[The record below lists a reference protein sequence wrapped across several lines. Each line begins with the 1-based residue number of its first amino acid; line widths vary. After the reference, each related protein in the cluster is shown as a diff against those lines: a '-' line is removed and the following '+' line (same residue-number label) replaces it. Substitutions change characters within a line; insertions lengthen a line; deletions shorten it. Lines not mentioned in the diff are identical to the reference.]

1 MTAAATS
8 PGTRPRRLR
17 LLWELVSKSIDGFSQ
32 HRDDLL
38 AAALAFHALLS
49 MSPLIIVA
57 VAVAGLV
64 LGQGTAQREVLRLLN
79 DALGSS
85 GASTVNAWVQQA
97 SEGGAVASVVGIVLT
112 MFGAARFGTQLQSAL
127 NHCWGIDVYP
137 APSFT
142 SSVRDYLQRK
152 LFSLLITLAAGP
164 LLLLVFASR
173 TVLSAFHEKLF
184 ATTPAQGAVVQ
195 LIQLGSSW
203 VLVALICAVV
213 FRYVPDVR
221 VAWRHATVGGAV
233 TSLCFNFG
241 NSLVGLYLGRASVAA
256 AYGAAGS
263 LVVVLLWLYF
273 SAQVFLMG
281 AEFTRVYSGRSAL

>member
-1 MTAAATS
+1 
-8 PGTRPRRLR
+8 
-17 LLWELVSKSIDGFSQ
+17 LVWALMSKSIDGFAQ

-49 MSPLIIVA
+49 ISPLIIVA
-57 VAVAGLV
+57 VAVAGII
-64 LGQGTAQREVLRLLN
+64 LGQGTAQREVLRLLK
-79 DALGSS
+79 DALGPS
-85 GASTVNAWVQQA
+85 GAATVNGWVQQA
-97 SEGGAVASVVGIVLT
+97 SEGGAVASVVGILLT
-112 MFGAARFGTQLQSAL
+112 LFGATRFGGQLQSAL
-127 NHCWGIDVYP
+127 NHCWNIDVFP
-137 APSFT
+137 APSFKMGL
-142 SSVRDYLQRK
+142 RDYAQRQ
-152 LFSLLITLAAGP
+152 LFSLAIALAAGP

-173 TVLSAFHEKLF
+173 TVLTAFHERLF
-184 ATTPAQGAVVQ
+184 AAAPGQGAIVQ
-195 LIQLGSSW
+195 LIQLGSSL

-221 VAWRHATVGGAV
+221 VAWRHVAVGGAV
-233 TSLCFNFG
+233 TSLCFNFV

-281 AEFTRVYSGRSAL
+281 AEFTRVYSER